1 MLKKT
6 LLSALFT
13 VSTIA
18 TAQVSL
24 DLNLT
29 IKNPIT
35 ERNAS
40 GTVIVEENV
49 PATIVFDGLEAL
61 AFEVVANQESDD
73 LTVQVQVFQITE
85 NENLVEITNPL
96 AVRVPF
102 GQPATITVNEESAD
116 EENNGSLVLVITP
129 SLVE

>member
-13 VSTIA
+13 ISTIA

-24 DLNLT
+24 NLNL
-29 IKNPIT
+29 IIT
-35 ERNAS
+35 HQYVES
-40 GTVIVEENV
+40 HIISTFIVDENI
-49 PATIVFDGLEAL
+49 PATVVFNGLESL
-61 AFEVVANQESDD
+61 AFEVVANQEGDD
-73 LTVQVQVFQITE
+73 LTLQVQVFQQTE
-85 NENLVEITNPL
+85 NEELIEITNP
-96 AVRVPF
+96 VSVQVPF
-102 GQPATITVNEESAD
+102 GQPATITFNEDPAY